1 MNVLV
6 MTDHFPPDN
15 LGGAGQVAWIQ
26 CRALQQ
32 LGHQVQVLSARRDDS
47 TPADLDVGGVPVHRL
62 TIAYPLRWHAYLSLY
77 NPAAAR
83 QVSAYLDSVR
93 PDVVHAH
100 NVHTYLTYHSLALAK
115 RRGLPVLLTMHDT
128 MVVTYQKFDSFIDP
142 IWADVPAEV
151 DYRVRP
157 WSQIRKQRFRYFPP
171 RNAIIRS
178 KLRRNVDAIITPS
191 RVLQDVLRANHIHAP
206 QMIHLPNGIDPAR
219 FESSEADQA
228 AFRAEHELEGK
239 RVILFA
245 GRINRAK
252 GGEQLLRALPQ
263 VVARVPEAVL
273 LVLARPGGYGE
284 GMLSIAESLGIRQ
297 HIRFAGWLSG
307 ETLAAAFG
315 AADVCV
321 TPSVYFDNF
330 PTVNLEAQA
339 AGTPVVGTCFGGT
352 PEAVVDGETGFIVN
366 PYNVDQLAGRIGQLL
381 RDDALRAQMG
391 AQARQ
396 QVAQHYHWLTQG
408 EKLVNLYQQIL
419 DRS

>member
-26 CRALQQ
+26 CRALQE

-47 TPADLDVGGVPVHRL
+47 APVDLDVDGVPVHRL
-62 TIAYPLRWHAYLSLY
+62 KFAYPLRWHAYLSLY

-83 QVSAYLDSVR
+83 QVDTYLDSVE
-93 PDVVHAH
+93 PDLVHAH

-115 RRGLPVLLTMHDT
+115 RRGLPVLLTLHDT
-128 MVVTYQKFDSFIDP
+128 MAVTYQKFDSFIDP
-142 IWADVPAEV
+142 NWDDVP
-151 DYRVRP
+151 DQINYRVRP
-157 WSQIRKQRFRYFPP
+157 WTQVRKQRFRYFPL

-178 KLRRNVDAIITPS
+178 MLRRNVDAIVTPS
-191 RVLQDVLRANHIHAP
+191 RALQEVLRANWIQVP
-206 QMIHLPNGIDPAR
+206 EMIHLPNGIDPAR
-219 FESSEADQA
+219 FESGEAEQA
-228 AFRAEHELEGK
+228 AFRAEHDLTGK

-245 GRINRAK
+245 GRINQAK
-252 GGEQLLRALPQ
+252 GGEQILRALPQ
-263 VVARVPEAVL
+263 VVAQVPETLL

-307 ETLAAAFG
+307 ETLAAAFS

-352 PEAVVDGETGFIVN
+352 PEAVIDGETGFIVN
-366 PYNVDQLAGRIGQLL
+366 PYDVERLAGRIGQLL
-381 RDDALRAQMG
+381 SDDALRARMG
-391 AQARQ
+391 EQARQ
-396 QVAQHYHWLTQG
+396 RARQHYDWLTQG
-408 EKLVNLYQQIL
+408 EKLVDRYQRIM
-419 DRS
+419 DHT

>member
-26 CRALQQ
+26 CQALLE

-47 TPADLDVGGVPVHRL
+47 APADLDVDGVPVHRL
-62 TIAYPLRWHAYLSLY
+62 KIAYPLRWHAYLSLY
-77 NPAAAR
+77 YPTAAR
-83 QVSAYLDSVR
+83 QVDAYLDSVG

-115 RRGLPVLLTMHDT
+115 QRSLPVLLTMHDT
-128 MVVTYQKFDSFIDP
+128 MAVTYQKFDSYIDP
-142 IWADVPAEV
+142 TWEDVPDPV

-157 WSQIRKQRFRYFPP
+157 WTQARKQRFRYFPP

-178 KLRRNVDAIITPS
+178 MLRHNVDAIITPS
-191 RVLQDVLRANHIHAP
+191 RALQEVLRSNRIRVRKI
-206 QMIHLPNGIDPAR
+206 IHLPNGLDPAR
-219 FESSEADQA
+219 FESSVAEQA
-228 AFRAEHELEGK
+228 AFRAEHDLTGR

-252 GGEQLLRALPQ
+252 GGEQILRALPQ
-263 VVARVPEAVL
+263 IVAQVPDALL

-307 ETLAAAFG
+307 ETLAAAFS

-321 TPSVYFDNF
+321 SPSVYFDNF

-352 PEAVVDGETGFIVN
+352 AEAVVDGETGFIVN
-366 PYNVDQLAGRIGQLL
+366 PYNVEQLAGRIGQLL
-381 RDDALRAQMG
+381 ADGSLRARMG
-391 AQARQ
+391 EQARQ
-396 QVAQHYHWLTQG
+396 RVQQHYDWLTQG
-408 EKLVNLYQQIL
+408 EKLVNLYRRFM
-419 DRS
+419 DRT